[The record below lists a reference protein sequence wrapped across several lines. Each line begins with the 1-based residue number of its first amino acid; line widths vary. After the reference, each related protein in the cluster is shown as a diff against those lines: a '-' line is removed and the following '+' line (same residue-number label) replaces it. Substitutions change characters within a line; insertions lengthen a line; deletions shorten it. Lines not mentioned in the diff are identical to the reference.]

1 MGKQLSQEDRAQY
14 FRAIFDAIPLP
25 AFIVDADVRIQ
36 DFNSA
41 AEQLLG
47 PYPAEALSCRGGDA
61 LHCIH
66 SEAHGCGHGERCP
79 DCVIR
84 NSVSKAVSGKSVLRE
99 LHWAQFRTESGTVP
113 LNLLVTTSLLP
124 YMDPPRALL
133 VLEDVTARVKRADK
147 PIVPRATRPHAAA
160 KIAT

>member
-1 MGKQLSQEDRAQY
+1 MGKPLNQEEKAQY

-25 AFIVDADVRIQ
+25 AFVVDADVRIQ
-36 DFNSA
+36 DFNTA

-47 PYPAEALSCRGGDA
+47 PYPAEALYCRGGEA

-66 SEAHGCGHGERCP
+66 SEVNGCGRGERCP
-79 DCVIR
+79 ECVIR
-84 NSVSKAVSGKSVLRE
+84 NSVTKAVAGGAVCRE
-99 LHWAQFRTESGTVP
+99 MHWAQLQTVTGTVP

-133 VLEDVTARVKRADK
+133 ILEDVTARVQHADQ
-147 PIVPRATRPHAAA
+147 PTRPRAGRVRAGAHAV
-160 KIAT
+160 